1 MVKYGGEAERLRP
14 KDFGVSGTPRGLSC
28 VYEPVD
34 VTAFSIHELVV
45 AAGAGDRAARE
56 ELFRRF
62 WPVAW
67 RRAFTVVGVRAA
79 ADDIA
84 QDALITGMDRLG
96 DLEHPERF
104 AGWLDR
110 VVVNR
115 CVDWLR
121 RESRLVGLDP
131 EGGVSVDWTGGAAA
145 DHDLRRAVAGLDPD
159 RRVVVALRYWLDLT
173 PTEIAEV
180 VGVPVGTVNSRLA
193 RALSDLRVTLG
204 AGDGG

>member
-1 MVKYGGEAERLRP
+1 MWVMA
-14 KDFGVSGTPRGLSC
+14 GTRSMPWC

-34 VTAFSIHELVV
+34 MTARTTEQLVTA
-45 AAGAGDRAARE
+45 ATGGDRTAGE

-121 RESRLVGLDP
+121 RESRVVGLDTQRA
-131 EGGVSVDWTGGAAA
+131 ETVDWTGGAAA
-145 DHDLRRAVAGLDPD
+145 DRDLRRAVAGLDPD

-180 VGVPVGTVNSRLA
+180 LGVPVGTVNSRLA

-204 AGDGG
+204 ADDGG

>member
-1 MVKYGGEAERLRP
+1 MWVMA
-14 KDFGVSGTPRGLSC
+14 GTRSMPWC

-34 VTAFSIHELVV
+34 MTARTTEQLVTA
-45 AAGAGDRAARE
+45 ATGGDRTARE

-121 RESRLVGLDP
+121 RESRLVGLDTRRA
-131 EGGVSVDWTGGAAA
+131 EAVDWTGGAAA
-145 DHDLRRAVAGLDPD
+145 ERDLRHAVAGLDPD

-180 VGVPVGTVNSRLA
+180 LGVPVGTVNSRLA

-204 AGDGG
+204 ADDGG